1 MLSKLGVFWKTNREI
16 VTYIIRMLFL
26 LQTIAY
32 IVIAIVY
39 LIEGDPIYGIIYFS
53 AAFVAGIITFAL
65 VKFSSGTLL

>member
-1 MLSKLGVFWKTNREI
+1 
-16 VTYIIRMLFL
+16 MLFL